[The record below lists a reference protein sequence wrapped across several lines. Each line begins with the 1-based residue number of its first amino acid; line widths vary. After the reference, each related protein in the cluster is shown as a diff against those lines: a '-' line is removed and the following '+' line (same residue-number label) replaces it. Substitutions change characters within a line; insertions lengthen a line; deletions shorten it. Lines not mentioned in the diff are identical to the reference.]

1 MVVSSPL
8 PILSELD
15 LPTAL
20 VIPQFLAL
28 GWAGR
33 QLLVSHR
40 QQDPGHRQHRA
51 GALWN
56 RVWGRAGG
64 GWWAGW
70 RRWFCG
76 GVAQGWSPQQP
87 GGLGMGRQE
96 AHSRVPLPSFS
107 PPLPRVLHPR
117 ALCGRPAPLPAPP
130 GCHALPLCTGS
141 LLGTAGHPALL
152 KVPQPLPSC
161 LLRSSPC
168 RASPLPCAAW
178 SSHEVLAT
186 GLRGCS
192 PYSGVGLAPGGPLPA
207 YSRLFLPFCCSSLG
221 GGGGTDTTS
230 VRLRARG
237 SPPTVTALPWHD
249 TVPTPAPALHR
260 DAYIHVHTCTHTH
273 TYIAPSHEK
282 PAEDAHR
289 WASRFSPQGVGQLT
303 LAPWRGLFGLLGHPT
318 RRP

>member
-56 RVWGRAGG
+56 RVWGRAG

-221 GGGGTDTTS
+221 GGGGE
-230 VRLRARG
+230 
-237 SPPTVTALPWHD
+237 
-249 TVPTPAPALHR
+249 PTPHLSGLEPGALHPQLLPCPGMTLCLPQPQPCTEM
-260 DAYIHVHTCTHTH
+260 HTYMCTPAHTHTH
-273 TYIAPSHEK
+273 TLP
-282 PAEDAHR
+282 HR
-289 WASRFSPQGVGQLT
+289 TRNLQRTLTGGHQGSALRAWGS
-303 LAPWRGLFGLLGHPT
+303 
-318 RRP
+318 